1 MNFFRI
7 SEHMQKQNKIFRKD
21 YLKLKMLFYAINN
34 LGGVTRNGEG
44 FYPVLYE
51 VWNSEN
57 IDINSQSWK
66 TAFVPGAHLIH

>member
-51 VWNSEN
+51 V
-57 IDINSQSWK
+57 
-66 TAFVPGAHLIH
+66 